1 VPIVGGVE
9 IKDWFFGNNASRVQV
24 GMTLVVM
31 QLDVFKIAR
40 FLYAWLLVE
49 IFKIVPEIWVFINKD
64 EG

>member
-1 VPIVGGVE
+1 MPIVGGVE